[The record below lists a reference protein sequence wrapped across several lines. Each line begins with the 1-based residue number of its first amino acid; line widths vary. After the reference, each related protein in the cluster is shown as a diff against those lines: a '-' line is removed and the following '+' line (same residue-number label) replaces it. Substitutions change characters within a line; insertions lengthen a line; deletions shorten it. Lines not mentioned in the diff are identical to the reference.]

1 MQRGSDVGRQLQQAL
16 VSTRKAKGWSQ
27 RTLAEKARG
36 SAQTVQN
43 IETGGTSPSVA
54 TVERLAVALQVPIA
68 SVLAE
73 DGRGAYPGWSV
84 LQVAEQALV
93 TAAVDFFAA
102 QRQEG
107 RTA

>member
-1 MQRGSDVGRQLQQAL
+1 MHSGSDVGRRLQQAP
-16 VSTRKAKGWSQ
+16 VSTRKAKGVVP
-27 RTLAEKARG
+27 ADARREG
-36 SAQTVQN
+36 SSLRATVQN

-54 TVERLAVALQVPIA
+54 IVERLAVALQVPIA

-84 LQVAEQALV
+84 LQDAEQALV
-93 TAAVDFFAA
+93 IAVVHSFAA